1 MRGGAKAS
9 VTLLKHVTE
18 SKLGKEAAPSRRGSA
33 TIRLRHEDQASAITL
48 GPMSTESEFWP
59 APHADHPIHA
69 TVSVPGSKSASN
81 RALVLAA
88 LADGPSTITGLLD
101 ARDTR
106 LMITALES
114 LGAIIE
120 ILGSSAVGN
129 IDVRVTP
136 ASLSGGCTIDVGLA
150 GTVMRFLPPLAA
162 LASGSVAFDG
172 DPHARVRPMS
182 TTIEALRQLGVSI
195 DDDGRGT
202 LPFSVAG
209 EGTVTGREVRIDAS
223 ASSQFVSA
231 LLLAGARF
239 ANGLVISH
247 IGPPVPSQPHID
259 MTISMLAEH
268 GVVVDI
274 SSPNTWVIE
283 PGAIRAVDR
292 AIEPDLSNAAPFLAA
307 AMVTR
312 GSVTIPGWPATT
324 TQPGD
329 ELRSLLARMGADVV
343 LDEHG
348 LTVSMAGAIHG
359 IEADLGDVG
368 ELTPN
373 LAALAALADSPSTF
387 SGIAHLRG
395 HETDRLAALVHEI
408 NHLGGDAHETDDG
421 LRIHPMM
428 LHAGH
433 FGTYAD
439 HRMATS
445 GAIIGLHVHGISVE
459 NIETTAKTLPGFAAR
474 WQRMIDGIPQ

>member
-1 MRGGAKAS
+1 VSGRSQAT
-9 VTLLKHVTE
+9 VTLLEDVAQAKFGQ
-18 SKLGKEAAPSRRGSA
+18 KPASA
-33 TIRLRHEDQASAITL
+33 TRLRHGYQASAITL
-48 GPMSTESEFWP
+48 GAMTPETAATESAYWP

-106 LMITALES
+106 LMMTALER
-114 LGAIIE
+114 LGAGIE
-120 ILGSSAVGN
+120 ILSSSPVGN
-129 IDVRVTP
+129 IDVRVHP
-136 ASLSGGCTIDVGLA
+136 ATLSGGCSIDVGLA

-162 LASGSVAFDG
+162 LAAGEISFDG

-182 TTIEALRQLGVSI
+182 TTIEALRQLGVQV
-195 DDDGRGT
+195 DDHSRGT
-202 LPFSVAG
+202 LPFVVKGAG
-209 EGTVTGREVRIDAS
+209 AVTGREVRIDAS

-239 ANGLVISH
+239 ANGLVIIH
-247 IGPPVPSQPHID
+247 VGPPVPSQPHID
-259 MTISMLAEH
+259 MTIAMLAEH
-268 GVVVDI
+268 GIIVDTSTANIWVV
-274 SSPNTWVIE
+274 E
-283 PGAIRAVDR
+283 PGVIAAVDR

-312 GSVTIPGWPATT
+312 GSVTIPGWPAST

-329 ELRSLLARMGADVV
+329 ELRTLLARMGADVE
-343 LDEHG
+343 LDERG
-348 LTVSMAGAIHG
+348 LTVSMTGHIHG
-359 IEADLGDVG
+359 IDADLGDVG

-421 LRIHPMM
+421 LRIQPMM
-428 LHAGH
+428 LHSGR

-445 GAIIGLHVHGISVE
+445 GAIIGLHVHGIAVE
-459 NIETTAKTLPGFAAR
+459 NIDTTAKTLPGFTDR
-474 WQRMIDGIPQ
+474 WATMLDGTR

>member
-1 MRGGAKAS
+1 
-9 VTLLKHVTE
+9 
-18 SKLGKEAAPSRRGSA
+18 
-33 TIRLRHEDQASAITL
+33 
-48 GPMSTESEFWP
+48 MSTESTFWP

-88 LADGPSTITGLLD
+88 LADAPSTITGLLD

-106 LMITALES
+106 LMMAALES
-114 LGAIIE
+114 LGASIE
-120 ILGSSAVGN
+120 VVGSSPVGN
-129 IDVRVTP
+129 IDVRVSP
-136 ASLSGGCTIDVGLA
+136 ASLTSSCSIDVGLA

-162 LASGSVAFDG
+162 LAAGEIAFDG

-182 TTIEALRQLGVSI
+182 TTIEALRQLGVEI
-195 DDDGRGT
+195 NDDSRGT
-202 LPFSVAG
+202 LPF
-209 EGTVTGREVRIDAS
+209 TVKGARAVSGREVRIDAS

-239 ANGLVISH
+239 ANGLVITH
-247 IGPPVPSQPHID
+247 VGPPVPSQPHID
-259 MTISMLAEH
+259 MTIAMLAEH

-274 SSPNTWVIE
+274 STPNTWIIE
-283 PGAIRAVDR
+283 PGVIRAVDR
-292 AIEPDLSNAAPFLAA
+292 SIEPDLSNAAPFLAA

-312 GSVTIPGWPATT
+312 GSVTIPGWPAST

-329 ELRSLLARMGADVV
+329 ELRSLLARMGAEVV
-343 LDEHG
+343 LDDRG
-348 LTVSMAGAIHG
+348 LTVSMAGEMHG
-359 IEADLGDVG
+359 IDADLGDVG

-373 LAALAALADSPSTF
+373 LAALAALATSPSTF

-395 HETDRLAALVHEI
+395 HETDRLAALVREI

-421 LRIHPMM
+421 LRIAPMM
-428 LHAGH
+428 LHSGR

-445 GAIIGLHVHGISVE
+445 GAIIGLHVHGIAVE
-459 NIETTAKTLPGFAAR
+459 NIDTTAKTLPGFADR
-474 WQRMIDGIPQ
+474 WAAMIDGTSQ

>member
-1 MRGGAKAS
+1 M
-9 VTLLKHVTE
+9 TTE
-18 SKLGKEAAPSRRGSA
+18 SVY
-33 TIRLRHEDQASAITL
+33 
-48 GPMSTESEFWP
+48 WP

-106 LMITALES
+106 LMIAALEG
-114 LGAIIE
+114 LGASID
-120 ILGSSAVGN
+120 ILGSSPVGN

-136 ASLSGGCTIDVGLA
+136 ATLTADCSIDVGLA

-162 LASGSVAFDG
+162 LTSGVVTFDG

-182 TTIEALRQLGVSI
+182 TTIEALRQLGVEINDES
-195 DDDGRGT
+195 RGT
-202 LPFSVAG
+202 LPFTVNGAGSVS
-209 EGTVTGREVRIDAS
+209 GREVRIDAS

-239 ANGLVISH
+239 SDGLVITH
-247 IGPPVPSQPHID
+247 VGPPVPSQPHID
-259 MTISMLAEH
+259 MTIAMLAEH
-268 GVVVDI
+268 GVVVDT
-274 SSPNTWVIE
+274 STPNIWVIE
-283 PGAIRAVDR
+283 PSVIRAVDR

-312 GSVTIPGWPATT
+312 GSVTIPGWPGAT

-329 ELRSLLARMGADVV
+329 ELRTLLARMGADVA
-343 LDEHG
+343 LDERG
-348 LTVSMAGAIHG
+348 LTVTMTGAIQG
-359 IEADLGDVG
+359 IEADLSDVG

-387 SGIAHLRG
+387 SGISHLRG

-428 LHAGH
+428 LHSGR

-445 GAIIGLHVHGISVE
+445 GAIIGLHVHGIAVE
-459 NIETTAKTLPGFAAR
+459 NIETTAKTLPGFAER
-474 WQRMIDGIPQ
+474 WQRMIDGNPQ

>member
-1 MRGGAKAS
+1 MTPETAVTKS
-9 VTLLKHVTE
+9 VY
-18 SKLGKEAAPSRRGSA
+18 
-33 TIRLRHEDQASAITL
+33 
-48 GPMSTESEFWP
+48 WP
-59 APHADHPIHA
+59 APHADQPIHA

-106 LMITALES
+106 LMIAALES
-114 LGAIIE
+114 LGASIKVIA
-120 ILGSSAVGN
+120 SSPVGN
-129 IDVRVTP
+129 IDVRITP
-136 ASLSGGCTIDVGLA
+136 APLAGDCSVDVGLA
-150 GTVMRFLPPLAA
+150 GTVMRFLPPIAA
-162 LASGSVAFDG
+162 LAAGEVSFDG

-182 TTIEALRQLGVSI
+182 TTIEALRQLGVDI
-195 DDDGRGT
+195 DDESRGT
-202 LPFSVAG
+202 LPFIVKGAG
-209 EGTVTGREVRIDAS
+209 AVTGREVRIDAS

-239 ANGLVISH
+239 ANGLVITH
-247 IGPPVPSQPHID
+247 VGAPVPSQPHID
-259 MTISMLAEH
+259 MTIAMLAEH
-268 GVVVDI
+268 GVIVDI
-274 SSPNTWVIE
+274 STANTWVVE
-283 PGAIRAVDR
+283 PGVIAAVDR

-312 GSVTIPGWPATT
+312 GTVTIPGWPAST

-329 ELRSLLARMGADVV
+329 ELRTLLARMGADVV
-343 LDEHG
+343 LDDRG
-348 LTVSMAGAIHG
+348 LTVSMSGEIHG
-359 IEADLGDVG
+359 IDAHLGDVG

-421 LRIHPMM
+421 MRIHPMM
-428 LHAGH
+428 LHAGR

-445 GAIIGLHVHGISVE
+445 GTIIGLRVHGIAVE
-459 NIETTAKTLPGFAAR
+459 NIDTTAKTLPGFADR
-474 WQRMIDGIPQ
+474 WHAMINENAQ

>member
-1 MRGGAKAS
+1 M
-9 VTLLKHVTE
+9 TTE
-18 SKLGKEAAPSRRGSA
+18 SAY
-33 TIRLRHEDQASAITL
+33 
-48 GPMSTESEFWP
+48 WP

-106 LMITALES
+106 LMIAALEC
-114 LGAIIE
+114 LGASVE
-120 ILGSSAVGN
+120 FLASSPVGN
-129 IDVRVTP
+129 VDVRVTP
-136 ASLSGGCTIDVGLA
+136 ADLSGDCSIDVGLA

-162 LASGSVAFDG
+162 LTSGSVTFDG

-182 TTIEALRQLGVSI
+182 TTIEALRQLGIEV
-195 DDDGRGT
+195 DDEGRGT
-202 LPFSVAG
+202 LPFTVAG
-209 EGTVTGREVRIDAS
+209 ARAVAGREVRIDAS

-239 ANGLVISH
+239 THGLVITH
-247 IGPPVPSQPHID
+247 VGPPVPSQPHID
-259 MTISMLAEH
+259 MTIAMLAEH
-268 GVVVDI
+268 GVVVET
-274 SSPNTWVIE
+274 SAANTWVIE
-283 PGAIRAVDR
+283 PGVIHAVDR

-312 GSVTIPGWPATT
+312 GSVTIPGWPSAT

-329 ELRSLLARMGADVV
+329 ELRHLLARMGADVV
-343 LDEHG
+343 LDDRG
-348 LTVSMAGAIHG
+348 LTVSMTGEIHG
-359 IEADLGDVG
+359 IDADLGDVG

-373 LAALAALADSPSTF
+373 LAALAALATSPSAFT
-387 SGIAHLRG
+387 GIAHLRG
-395 HETDRLAALVHEI
+395 HETDRLAALAHEI

-428 LHAGH
+428 LHAGR

-445 GAIIGLHVHGISVE
+445 GAIIGLHVHGIAVE
-459 NIETTAKTLPGFAAR
+459 NIETTAKTLPGFADR
-474 WQRMIDGIPQ
+474 WAAMIDGTSQ

>member
-1 MRGGAKAS
+1 
-9 VTLLKHVTE
+9 
-18 SKLGKEAAPSRRGSA
+18 
-33 TIRLRHEDQASAITL
+33 
-48 GPMSTESEFWP
+48 MSTESAFWP

-88 LADGPSTITGLLD
+88 LADAPSTITGLLD

-106 LMITALES
+106 LMIGALER
-114 LGAIIE
+114 LGASIDVVD
-120 ILGSSAVGN
+120 SSPVGN
-129 IDVRVTP
+129 IDVRVWP
-136 ASLSGGCTIDVGLA
+136 ASLVGGCDIDVGLA

-162 LASGSVAFDG
+162 LAAGEVTFDG
-172 DPHARVRPMS
+172 DPHARVRPMA
-182 TTIEALRQLGVSI
+182 TTIEALRQLGVDI
-195 DDDGRGT
+195 DDENRGT
-202 LPFSVAG
+202 LPF
-209 EGTVTGREVRIDAS
+209 TVKGVGPVVGREVRIDAS

-239 ANGLVISH
+239 SNGLVITH
-247 IGPPVPSQPHID
+247 VGPPVPSQPHID
-259 MTISMLAEH
+259 MTIAMLAEH
-268 GVVVDI
+268 GVIVDI
-274 SSPNTWVIE
+274 STPNTWIIE
-283 PGAIRAVDR
+283 PGVIRSVDR

-312 GSVTIPGWPATT
+312 GSVTIPGWPSST

-329 ELRSLLARMGADVV
+329 ELRTLLASMGADVV
-343 LDEHG
+343 LDDRG
-348 LTVSMAGAIHG
+348 LTVSMTGDIHG
-359 IEADLGDVG
+359 IDADLGDVG

-373 LAALAALADSPSTF
+373 LAALAALASSPSTF

-421 LRIHPMM
+421 LRIRPMM
-428 LHAGH
+428 LHAGR

-445 GAIIGLHVHGISVE
+445 GAIIGLHVHGIAVE
-459 NIETTAKTLPGFAAR
+459 NIDTTAKTLPGFAGR
-474 WQRMIDGIPQ
+474 WTAMIDGTSQ

>member
-1 MRGGAKAS
+1 M
-9 VTLLKHVTE
+9 TTE
-18 SKLGKEAAPSRRGSA
+18 SAY
-33 TIRLRHEDQASAITL
+33 
-48 GPMSTESEFWP
+48 WP

-69 TVSVPGSKSASN
+69 TVFVPGSKSASN

-88 LADGPSTITGLLD
+88 LADGPSTISGLLD

-106 LMITALES
+106 LMIAALEN
-114 LGAIIE
+114 LGASIE
-120 ILGSSAVGN
+120 VLGSSPVGN
-129 IDVRVTP
+129 IDVRVSP
-136 ASLSGGCTIDVGLA
+136 SSLTGGCSVDVGLA

-162 LASGSVAFDG
+162 LAAGEVTFDG

-182 TTIEALRQLGVSI
+182 TTIEALRQLGVEI
-195 DDDGRGT
+195 DDEGRGT
-202 LPFSVAG
+202 LPFTVKGAG
-209 EGTVTGREVRIDAS
+209 TIAGREVRIDAS

-231 LLLAGARF
+231 LLLTGACF
-239 ANGLVISH
+239 ANGLVITH
-247 IGPPVPSQPHID
+247 VGPPVPSQPHID
-259 MTISMLAEH
+259 MTIAMLAEH
-268 GVVVDI
+268 GVIVDI
-274 SSPNTWVIE
+274 STPNTWVIE
-283 PGAIRAVDR
+283 PSRIRAIDR
-292 AIEPDLSNAAPFLAA
+292 TIEPDLSNAAPFLAA

-329 ELRSLLARMGADVV
+329 ELRTLLARMGAEVA
-343 LDEHG
+343 LDDRG
-348 LTVSMAGAIHG
+348 LTVSMSGDIHG
-359 IEADLGDVG
+359 IDADLGDVG

-373 LAALAALADSPSTF
+373 LAALAALATTPSTF

-395 HETDRLAALVHEI
+395 HETDRLAALVREI

-428 LHAGH
+428 LHSGR

-459 NIETTAKTLPGFAAR
+459 NIDTTAKTLPGFADR
-474 WQRMIDGIPQ
+474 WAAMIDGTPQ

>member
-1 MRGGAKAS
+1 
-9 VTLLKHVTE
+9 
-18 SKLGKEAAPSRRGSA
+18 
-33 TIRLRHEDQASAITL
+33 
-48 GPMSTESEFWP
+48 MSTESAFWP

-88 LADGPSTITGLLD
+88 LADSPSTITGLLD

-106 LMITALES
+106 LMIAALEN
-114 LGAIIE
+114 LGAQIE
-120 ILGSSAVGN
+120 IVGSSPVGN
-129 IDVRVTP
+129 IDVHVSP
-136 ASLSGGCTIDVGLA
+136 ASLLGGCSIDVGLA

-162 LASGSVAFDG
+162 LAAGEVTFDG
-172 DPHARVRPMS
+172 DPHARVRPMA
-182 TTIEALRQLGVSI
+182 TTIEALRQIGVEI
-195 DDDGRGT
+195 DDENRGT
-202 LPFSVAG
+202 LPFAVKGVGAVA
-209 EGTVTGREVRIDAS
+209 GREVRIDAS

-239 ANGLVISH
+239 TNGLVISH
-247 IGPPVPSQPHID
+247 VGPPVPSQPHID
-259 MTISMLAEH
+259 MTIAMLAEH

-274 SSPNTWVIE
+274 STPNTWIIE
-283 PGAIRAVDR
+283 PGVIRAVDR

-312 GSVTIPGWPATT
+312 GSVTIPGWPTST

-343 LDEHG
+343 LDDRG
-348 LTVSMAGAIHG
+348 LTVSMTGEIHG
-359 IEADLGDVG
+359 IDADLGDVG

-373 LAALAALADSPSTF
+373 LVALAALATSPSTF

-428 LHAGH
+428 LNSVR

-445 GAIIGLHVHGISVE
+445 GAIIGLHVHGIAVE
-459 NIETTAKTLPGFAAR
+459 NIATTAKTLPGFADR
-474 WQRMIDGIPQ
+474 WAAMIDGTSQ